1 MRISDWSSD
10 LCSSDLFRFQPG
22 PNFWRRS
29 LDFGAISDIQE
40 ISQRIRDH
48 HAQGQKFGPGWNLK
62 RGRGGI
68 REVEFHAQILQM
80 IYGSRSPEIRAPA
93 TMDALRALADA
104 GRLDATVADDLAGSY
119 RLYRTIEH
127 RLQMIDDQQTHDIP
141 KNAQDRTSTRLNS
154 SH

>member
-68 REVEFHAQILQM
+68 REVEFHAQDRKSVVQGKSVLA
-80 IYGSRSPEIRAPA
+80 RV
-93 TMDALRALADA
+93 ALG
-104 GRLDATVADDLAGSY
+104 GRRIIKKKKRD
-119 RLYRTIEH
+119 H
-127 RLQMIDDQQTHDIP
+127 R
-141 KNAQDRTSTRLNS
+141 K
-154 SH
+154 